1 MLIAGLLGSIDEKI
15 ELNRRKIA
23 ELEALAKTLYDYWF
37 VQFDF
42 PDKNGRPYKSSGGK
56 MVWNDQLKREVPEGW
71 EVGNLYDIATYENG
85 LACQRFRPKN
95 GEASLPVIKIRE
107 MHEGIGKDTEF
118 VSANIPTR
126 YKIHDGDL
134 LFSWSAS
141 LETLIWCGGNGGL
154 NQHIFKVIP
163 KDGYSTEY
171 VYRQISAYLIN
182 FTKMA
187 ESRKTTMGHI
197 TSDHLKQS
205 LVVLPDQSA
214 LVSFADKVTPCFQQ
228 RIALRKSIREMTSLR
243 DSLLPLLMNGQ
254 AVVR

>member
-1 MLIAGLLGSIDEKI
+1 
-15 ELNRRKIA
+15 
-23 ELEALAKTLYDYWF
+23 
-37 VQFDF
+37 
-42 PDKNGRPYKSSGGK
+42 
-56 MVWNDQLKREVPEGW
+56 
-71 EVGNLYDIATYENG
+71 
-85 LACQRFRPKN
+85 
-95 GEASLPVIKIRE
+95 

-126 YKIHDGDL
+126 HKIHDGDL

-171 VYRQISAYLIN
+171 VYRQISTYLIN
-182 FTKMA
+182 FAKMA

-205 LVVLPDQSA
+205 RVVLPNQSV
-214 LVSFADKVTPCFQQ
+214 LISFAGIITPCFQQ
-228 RIALRKSIREMTSLR
+228 RIVLQKNIRKMTSLR

-254 AVVR
+254 VVVK